1 MYCSF
6 CGTESTPGLNY
17 CNRCGASLGTQ
28 ELATTF
34 IGLAKPTFILSICA
48 TLITLFGFLAL
59 IKGAAELA
67 RNEFGKDPV
76 MAMIIFGM
84 MTILIIDIMLIRQV
98 SRLVTA
104 SIESSGLKRPKP
116 LGQPKQTSR
125 QLNAHHEPIQSVTEN
140 TTRTFEPVYRE
151 SNR

>member
-17 CNRCGASLGTQ
+17 CNRCGASLGNQ

-34 IGLAKPTFILSICA
+34 VGLAKPTFILSICV
-48 TLITLFGFLAL
+48 TLITLFGFVAL
-59 IKGAAELA
+59 IKGATELV

-76 MAMIIFGM
+76 MLMIMMGM
-84 MTILIIDIMLIRQV
+84 GTILIIDILLIKQL
-98 SRLVTA
+98 SRLVGA
-104 SIESSGLKRPKP
+104 SIESGGHKRTRE
-116 LGQPKQTSR
+116 LAQPKQTSR
-125 QLNAHHEPIQSVTEN
+125 QLNARPEPIPSVTEN

>member
-1 MYCSF
+1 MFCSF

-28 ELATTF
+28 ELATTGV
-34 IGLAKPTFILSICA
+34 GLAKPTFILSICA

-59 IKGAAELA
+59 ILGAVELA

-76 MAMIIFGM
+76 MLMIMMGM
-84 MTILIIDIMLIRQV
+84 LTILVVDIMLIRQV
-98 SRLVTA
+98 SRLVSA
-104 SIESSGLKRPKP
+104 SIGSGGLKQPKP

-125 QLNAHHEPIQSVTEN
+125 QLNARPDPVPSVTEN

-151 SNR
+151 RNR